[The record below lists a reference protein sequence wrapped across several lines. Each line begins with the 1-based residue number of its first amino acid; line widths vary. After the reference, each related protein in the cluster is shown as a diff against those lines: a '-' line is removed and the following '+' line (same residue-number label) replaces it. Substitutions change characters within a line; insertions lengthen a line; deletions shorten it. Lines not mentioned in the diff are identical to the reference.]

1 MSVYKTKH
9 FVQQYLN
16 KTMPRRYPCKCVIK
30 IPAEDTSFVDD
41 NAKAA
46 TAVVEASL
54 VKGSVDS
61 SAAYSSSEE
70 DVGTK
75 RQSVGAAPVSVKRLA
90 VPSSAAAE
98 GPVLPAAVDP
108 RPAAVVAKSA
118 AEGRGGTGK
127 HRGTHII
134 LYRYMA
140 AMLHDLHAWMHACMH
155 ACIALCELCVIER
168 AVARQAHEMM

>member
-1 MSVYKTKH
+1 MPEVVAVAVRRQHCCACCVSCPSHPCRSSVER
-9 FVQQYLN
+9 QQG
-16 KTMPRRYPCKCVIK
+16 
-30 IPAEDTSFVDD
+30 E
-41 NAKAA
+41 
-46 TAVVEASL
+46 
-54 VKGSVDS
+54 
-61 SAAYSSSEE
+61 SEE
-70 DVGTK
+70 VSSRAARNCLSLCVEKEVQSTMGVSFAYAELYPPKAPIQK
-75 RQSVGAAPVSVKRLA
+75 RRKL
-90 VPSSAAAE
+90 
-98 GPVLPAAVDP
+98 LYT
-108 RPAAVVAKSA
+108 AKSA